1 MTISSP
7 QHSPALITVKDVS
20 HAFGFAE
27 ARMEVLHAVHVDFY
41 PGEIAIIMGPSGSGK
56 TTLLTLAGALRSI
69 QSGSIVIN
77 GMELMGAPPARQL
90 AVRHQIGF
98 IFQAHN
104 LLESLNAL
112 ENVQMG
118 LAHLPNL
125 SVQEM
130 RARSLKLLNRVGLT
144 GHEHKYPPQ
153 LSGGQRQRV
162 AIARA
167 LVREP
172 SIIMADE
179 PTAAL
184 DKASG
189 REVVELLQ
197 GLAREMRCAILMV
210 THDNRI
216 LDIADRILTL
226 EDGRI
231 EENHRGLE
239 RAAEELASAL
249 RRIARYP
256 SYFAPDI
263 SPVPSDAYG
272 VFADETAL
280 ALAHAHA
287 DVHALVA
294 RRLCANI
301 SDHARALAEISETL
315 CLLEEGVREFGAVFT
330 ARPAALSRNWASPFF
345 ESLEFLLMTAAEAV
359 FSRTKF
365 DIETLLRLT
374 EDRGEV
380 MEMLRQRMYKG
391 EAGSSK
397 EARDYIFD
405 LTNCFSRLIYFL
417 HAIALQAD
425 NLSPQEL
432 SMDKKIPCNREA
444 FT

>member
-1 MTISSP
+1 MTLSST
-7 QHSPALITVKDVS
+7 QHSAPLITVNDLS
-20 HAFGFAE
+20 HAFGIGD
-27 ARMEVLHAVHVDFY
+27 ARMEVLHSVHVDFY

-69 QSGSIVIN
+69 QSGSIVID

-90 AVRHQIGF
+90 AVRHRIGF

-125 SVQEM
+125 SAQEM
-130 RARSLKLLNRVGLT
+130 GARSLAMLDRVGLS
-144 GHEHKYPPQ
+144 GHEHKHPPQ

-226 EDGRI
+226 DDGRI

-239 RAAEELASAL
+239 RGGEELANAL
-249 RRIARYP
+249 SRIARYP

-263 SPVPSDAYG
+263 SPVPSDAYET
-272 VFADETAL
+272 FADETAR
-280 ALAHAHA
+280 ALSHAHEA
-287 DVHALVA
+287 VHELVA
-294 RRLCANI
+294 RRLCANL
-301 SDHARALAEISETL
+301 SGHARALAEISETL
-315 CLLEEGVREFGAVFT
+315 CRLEEGVREFGTVLN
-330 ARPAALSRNWASPFF
+330 ARSAEVSRELVDPFF
-345 ESLEFLLMTAAEAV
+345 ESFEFLLMTADESV
-359 FSRTKF
+359 FSGTQS
-365 DIETLLRLT
+365 DIETLMRLT
-374 EDRGEV
+374 EDRGE
-380 MEMLRQRMYKG
+380 MMKTLRQQIHES
-391 EAGSSK
+391 EAGASK
-397 EARDYIFD
+397 EAQDYIFD

-417 HAIALQAD
+417 HAIAMQAE

-432 SMDKKIPCNREA
+432 QAQETPSR
-444 FT
+444 

>member
-7 QHSPALITVKDVS
+7 HHSPALITVNDVS
-20 HAFGFAE
+20 HAFGLTE
-27 ARMEVLHAVHVDFY
+27 ARMQVLHAVHVDFY

-69 QSGSIVIN
+69 QSGSIVIG
-77 GMELMGAPPARQL
+77 GMELMGASPARQL
-90 AVRHQIGF
+90 AVRHLIGF

-130 RARSLKLLNRVGLT
+130 RARSLNLLNRVGLS

-197 GLAREMRCAILMV
+197 TLAREMRCAILMV

-239 RAAEELASAL
+239 RAAGELSSAL
-249 RRIARYP
+249 HRIARYP
-256 SYFAPDI
+256 SCFEPDTLSAP
-263 SPVPSDAYG
+263 SAAYG
-272 VFADETAL
+272 VFANETAH

-287 DVHALVA
+287 DIHALVA
-294 RRLCANI
+294 RRLCANL
-301 SDHARALAEISETL
+301 SDHARALAEIAETL
-315 CLLEEGVREFGAVFT
+315 CRLEQGVREFGVIFM
-330 ARPAALSRNWASPFF
+330 ARPAALSSDWATPFF

-359 FSRTKF
+359 FSGTKS
-365 DIETLLRLT
+365 DIETILRLT
-374 EDRGEV
+374 QDRGEV
-380 MEMLRQRMYKG
+380 MDMLRQGMHKSETG
-391 EAGSSK
+391 VSK
-397 EARDYIFD
+397 ESQNYIFD
-405 LTNCFSRLIYFL
+405 LTNCFSRLIHFL

-425 NLSPQEL
+425 NLSPRKPL
-432 SMDKKIPCNREA
+432 G
-444 FT
+444 

>member
-1 MTISSP
+1 MTLSST
-7 QHSPALITVKDVS
+7 QHSAPLITVNDLS
-20 HAFGFAE
+20 HAFGLAE

-69 QSGSIVIN
+69 QSGSIVIG

-90 AVRHQIGF
+90 AVRHRIGF

-125 SVQEM
+125 SAQEM
-130 RARSLKLLNRVGLT
+130 RARSLTMLNRVGLS
-144 GHEHKYPPQ
+144 GHEHKHPPQ

-184 DKASG
+184 DKVSG

-197 GLAREMRCAILMV
+197 GLAREMHCAILMV

-249 RRIARYP
+249 SRIARYP
-256 SYFAPDI
+256 SCFVQDI
-263 SPVPSDAYG
+263 SPVPGDAYG

-280 ALAHAHA
+280 ALSHAHA

-294 RRLCANI
+294 RRLCANL
-301 SDHARALAEISETL
+301 SDHARALTDISESL
-315 CLLEEGVREFGAVFT
+315 CRLEEGVREFGAVFN
-330 ARPAALSRNWASPFF
+330 ARPSAVSRDWASPFF
-345 ESLEFLLMTAAEAV
+345 ESLEFLLMTADESL
-359 FSRTKF
+359 FSGTKS

-374 EDRGEV
+374 EDRGEM
-380 MEMLRQRMYKG
+380 METLRQRIYKG
-391 EAGSSK
+391 EAGASK
-397 EARDYIFD
+397 EAQDYIFD

-417 HAIALQAD
+417 HAMALQAD
-425 NLSPQEL
+425 HLLPRKTR
-432 SMDKKIPCNREA
+432 D
-444 FT
+444 